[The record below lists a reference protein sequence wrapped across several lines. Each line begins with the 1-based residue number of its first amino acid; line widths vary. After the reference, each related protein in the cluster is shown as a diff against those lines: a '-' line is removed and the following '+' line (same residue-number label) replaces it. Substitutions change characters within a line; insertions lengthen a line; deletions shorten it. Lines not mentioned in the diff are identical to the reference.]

1 MELPRNV
8 HEGLPPP
15 TSQIKHTALVRG
27 DYLYYHYGCDGVDD
41 RGWGCGYR
49 TLQTMCSWVVAQDPV
64 PQRPIPTLRQ
74 IQEALVQMQD
84 KPTSF
89 VGSRS
94 WIGSVEVALC
104 MDYFY
109 DVPCRIIHVRQGVE
123 LPGVVEELRAHFQSI
138 GAPVMMGGDTDNSS
152 KGILGLC
159 SGTEGHHLLVLD
171 PHSYEPGMDVAQA
184 QQEGWVHWRQMT
196 SFEQGSFYNFCLP
209 QYKAVLSE
217 NV

>member
-1 MELPRNV
+1 MMNQRDGEGLLTDVLPQPTYMELARNV

-15 TSQIKHTALVRG
+15 TSQIKDTTLVRG

-49 TLQTMCSWVVAQDPV
+49 TLQTMCSWVVDQDPV
-64 PQRPIPTLRQ
+64 PRRPIPTLPQ

-84 KPTSF
+84 KPSSF
-89 VGSRS
+89 FGSRS

-104 MDYFY
+104 VDYFY
-109 DVPCRIIHVRQGVE
+109 EVPCRIIHIRQGNE
-123 LPGVVEELRAHFQSI
+123 HPGVVEELRAHFQSV

-159 SGTEGHHLLVLD
+159 SGPEGHYLLVLD
-171 PHSYEPGMDVAQA
+171 PHSYGPGLDVMRA
-184 QQEGWVHWRQMT
+184 QQ
-196 SFEQGSFYNFCLP
+196 SGSSCGVP
-209 QYKAVLSE
+209 VP
-217 NV
+217 